1 MKKIKL
7 FSLLMLFYA
16 INLTAAPRSAE
27 EAKILA
33 TEFFSGKKLK
43 TRSVTTPVVLAAT
56 SLELE
61 NVSTRLSQSPAYY
74 IYNQNQ
80 TGFVIISGDDRM
92 DPILGYSLEQEF
104 NKDSLPDN
112 MRFWLTLYSLKQQTL
127 DTETTSVITSPQ
139 RNNEQFAESV
149 SPLLG
154 AIQYDQGAPYN
165 KKCPD
170 FNGQK
175 CVTGCVA
182 TAMASILRYYRYPNQ
197 GTGSNSYTTATH
209 KFQLSM
215 DFSKTTFDWD
225 NILPLYINN
234 SYSKEQADAI
244 AELMLAC
251 GIACKMDYTPGASG
265 ADNYQGHNGLIKYFG
280 FNPYSYRALSTFYT
294 LEEWMNLIKRELNA
308 KRPIYYTASDNSY
321 SGHAFVI
328 DGYDKDGLVH
338 VDWGWSGMSNGYF
351 RITNLQPGASGTG
364 GGNGSGFQFEQTM
377 SVDLAP
383 KTILSTPQ
391 SYFEMG
397 ALEIN
402 TSANTAKANAIYNR
416 AALFNGTV
424 AVIAEN
430 QNKQQIISN
439 IFQLQNLDITYGYT
453 ALDFNL
459 QIPSGLSDGIYD
471 IYVGTKLDG
480 SEHWDRAR
488 SEYGTSA
495 EYYLIIENGIA
506 HISCETDISQLPE
519 VSIVPNGTL
528 HSGRKGEFTMT
539 ITNVR
544 QEHDFI
550 GHIELGICDQ
560 YQNMLSSTRVE
571 QVYIKPGESK
581 TIICTVTIPDN
592 LTGTAYISPIWLHN
606 FNRYKLG
613 TPQEITITTS
623 GTTALEIKAIGCNLE
638 NKDIEQGTP
647 FICNGSVSI
656 SDAGDFYDGQIVAYL
671 FNPKTQKYESQ
682 SIFQNIICGK
692 GETKEFSIEVGSNVT
707 PGNYQFQL
715 YSYNT
720 AKNYPFTLLWS
731 SQVNVKQATGIN
743 TPSLHKS
750 LRIISNTSGIQLE
763 CNKPLANIRIY
774 GLQGVLLKTY
784 QCEENQGSY
793 QISPDNWSKGTYIIQ
808 ATFTDGTWQ
817 QTKFIY

>member
-7 FSLLMLFYA
+7 FSLLMLFSA

-251 GIACKMDYTPGASG
+251 GIACKIRQQPQQRWKS
-265 ADNYQGHNGLIKYFG
+265 
-280 FNPYSYRALSTFYT
+280 P
-294 LEEWMNLIKRELNA
+294 KRE
-308 KRPIYYTASDNSY
+308 
-321 SGHAFVI
+321 V
-328 DGYDKDGLVH
+328 
-338 VDWGWSGMSNGYF
+338 
-351 RITNLQPGASGTG
+351 RIL
-364 GGNGSGFQFEQTM
+364 
-377 SVDLAP
+377 D
-383 KTILSTPQ
+383 ILSLMITRYVI
-391 SYFEMG
+391 SM
-397 ALEIN
+397 
-402 TSANTAKANAIYNR
+402 SAT
-416 AALFNGTV
+416 
-424 AVIAEN
+424 
-430 QNKQQIISN
+430 
-439 IFQLQNLDITYGYT
+439 
-453 ALDFNL
+453 
-459 QIPSGLSDGIYD
+459 
-471 IYVGTKLDG
+471 
-480 SEHWDRAR
+480 
-488 SEYGTSA
+488 
-495 EYYLIIENGIA
+495 
-506 HISCETDISQLPE
+506 
-519 VSIVPNGTL
+519 
-528 HSGRKGEFTMT
+528 
-539 ITNVR
+539 
-544 QEHDFI
+544 
-550 GHIELGICDQ
+550 
-560 YQNMLSSTRVE
+560 
-571 QVYIKPGESK
+571 
-581 TIICTVTIPDN
+581 
-592 LTGTAYISPIWLHN
+592 
-606 FNRYKLG
+606 
-613 TPQEITITTS
+613 
-623 GTTALEIKAIGCNLE
+623 
-638 NKDIEQGTP
+638 
-647 FICNGSVSI
+647 
-656 SDAGDFYDGQIVAYL
+656 
-671 FNPKTQKYESQ
+671 
-682 SIFQNIICGK
+682 
-692 GETKEFSIEVGSNVT
+692 
-707 PGNYQFQL
+707 
-715 YSYNT
+715 
-720 AKNYPFTLLWS
+720 
-731 SQVNVKQATGIN
+731 
-743 TPSLHKS
+743 
-750 LRIISNTSGIQLE
+750 
-763 CNKPLANIRIY
+763 
-774 GLQGVLLKTY
+774 
-784 QCEENQGSY
+784 
-793 QISPDNWSKGTYIIQ
+793 
-808 ATFTDGTWQ
+808 
-817 QTKFIY
+817 